1 MESGY
6 DADKRIKGLKFGHKS
21 SISEQ
26 IKAFQAR
33 SGRNLRKARHRNK
46 KGENAVWPSGRTAFF
61 VLKVADGMSHLVV
74 NPSARRYNKDREARR
89 RYSGFIYKI
98 QKASERD

>member
-1 MESGY
+1 MDE
-6 DADKRIKGLKFGHKS
+6 RIQEPKFSHKP
-21 SISEQ
+21 SIQEQ
-26 IKAFQAR
+26 IQVIQAR

-46 KGENAVWPSGRTAFF
+46 KGEYAVWPSGRTAFF

-74 NPSARRYNKDREARR
+74 NPGARRYNKDREARR